1 MVLNRA
7 RTHAWLRFTAFCF
20 GTTQKQSHNGLR
32 GRTARRKADGL
43 SAARRYSVSCK
54 RLAPA
59 VLRVVL
65 EGRHAVQKRNRWQ
78 LLPHCVLFC
87 ADGPNNVTTGDIV
100 FSSSLNQSQKQLWP
114 FR

>member
-1 MVLNRA
+1 MLNRA
-7 RTHAWLRFTAFCF
+7 RTHAWLVLRLSVSAQ
-20 GTTQKQSHNGLR
+20 TQKQSHNGLR

-59 VLRVVL
+59 VSRVVL

-87 ADGPNNVTTGDIV
+87 ADAPNNVTTGDNV
-100 FSSSLNQSQKQLWP
+100 FSPSLNQSQKQLWP